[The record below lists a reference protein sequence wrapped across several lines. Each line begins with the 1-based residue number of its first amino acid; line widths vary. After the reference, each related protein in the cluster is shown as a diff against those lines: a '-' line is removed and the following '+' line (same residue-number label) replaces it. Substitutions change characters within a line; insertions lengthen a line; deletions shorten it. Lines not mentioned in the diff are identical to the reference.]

1 MRKQLLLV
9 LLALM
14 PFLASA
20 EIIEIDGLR
29 YNIIS
34 KVKAAEV
41 YRSSGTSYSG
51 DIIIPSTVTYEGV
64 DYKVSSIGNSAFN
77 GCTGLTSIT
86 IPNGVTF
93 IGNSAFNGCTSLTSI
108 TIPNGVTSICE
119 GAFQNCT
126 NLVSITIPNS
136 LTAIKRKVFQGCT
149 SLVSVTIS
157 NGVMN
162 IRASA
167 FEGCTSLT
175 SITIPESVT
184 QIGEFAFCECTS
196 LTYVECKSITPPKA
210 DNDLFS
216 DDTYKDAVLYVPL
229 GTSLTY
235 KSAPYWGNFGHI
247 VGK

>member
-126 NLVSITIPNS
+126 SLTTVSIPNS
-136 LTAIKRKVFQGCT
+136 IITIGQNAFSGC
-149 SLVSVTIS
+149 S
-157 NGVMN
+157 
-162 IRASA
+162 
-167 FEGCTSLT
+167 SLT
-175 SITIPESVT
+175 SITIPNNVT
-184 QIGEFAFCECTS
+184 NIGVAAFSGC
-196 LTYVECKSITPPKA
+196 I
-210 DNDLFS
+210 
-216 DDTYKDAVLYVPL
+216 
-229 GTSLTY
+229 
-235 KSAPYWGNFGHI
+235 
-247 VGK
+247 